1 MSRTVTNR
9 FSLAVVALA
18 VSAIAPVAVQ
28 AQGNDRPAPPASSR
42 FAVESQRLADGLVDA
57 VNTAGFDNLVDY
69 SNRVEG
75 VAQPIAAFPN
85 IDVAVIELDRVG
97 QVVGVANVLFDRDKL
112 DGHQVQIDPR
122 TLQAS
127 GVTFTQWRTE
137 RWDDQSLWDA
147 GPAATDVLAGAGA
160 DVEFM
165 VPYPASVLKVMVG
178 YSIMRLVDAGQIT
191 LDTTHTYRRIDGRG
205 CEVNGRSQ
213 TVAEWMDEMITISAN
228 GATCA
233 LLQLINDLGELD
245 AANAHFAELGLDTL
259 RMYPAQ
265 PDVGA
270 VWLAAPARMSMGA
283 LDTAKLT
290 VLLAGSQRQLWRG
303 PDGKPVTERVLS
315 ASSRDFLRGLLA
327 EQGFHEVLS
336 TGLLCGSTD
345 TVAGIPA
352 LVPERFIDPD
362 TGNGVVD
369 GIDFGYDVRPC
380 NESAEVT
387 FAHKTGLISVAG
399 NDTGIVRALPGEDGR
414 WYVVS
419 IHTSVGS
426 RFGDAA
432 WANSTPNA
440 CFSAPFV
447 CYPPAYARVGAA
459 IDALIVDRPTRV
471 R

>member
-1 MSRTVTNR
+1 LGR
-9 FSLAVVALA
+9 
-18 VSAIAPVAVQ
+18 
-28 AQGNDRPAPPASSR
+28 
-42 FAVESQRLADGLVDA
+42 
-57 VNTAGFDNLVDY
+57 
-69 SNRVEG
+69 
-75 VAQPIAAFPN
+75 
-85 IDVAVIELDRVG
+85 
-97 QVVGVANVLFDRDKL
+97 
-112 DGHQVQIDPR
+112 
-122 TLQAS
+122 
-127 GVTFTQWRTE
+127 
-137 RWDDQSLWDA
+137 
-147 GPAATDVLAGAGA
+147 
-160 DVEFM
+160 
-165 VPYPASVLKVMVG
+165 
-178 YSIMRLVDAGQIT
+178 
-191 LDTTHTYRRIDGRG
+191 RRIDGRG

-362 TGNGVVD
+362 TGIPEWSSSSGWWVIGRRLSGAVGAEPQPGSQASSAD
-369 GIDFGYDVRPC
+369 SSPLRSRSRTRSPYGLQLRPDC
-380 NESAEVT
+380 
-387 FAHKTGLISVAG
+387 
-399 NDTGIVRALPGEDGR
+399 
-414 WYVVS
+414 
-419 IHTSVGS
+419 IHSS
-426 RFGDAA
+426 
-432 WANSTPNA
+432 N
-440 CFSAPFV
+440 
-447 CYPPAYARVGAA
+447 VGAA
-459 IDALIVDRPTRV
+459 EDVGENPSRTMHSWITTNPS
-471 R
+471 